1 VGGGKFEADSCRP
14 SGAAQASDPSLG
26 SAFEALAAQQ
36 RLGAFLETTSA
47 LGASWTLVRH
57 RKWYEASEK
66 YVVRDWESQQHP
78 NPDGCLLRL
87 PQNPVMNSPVVSVAV
102 FHGRNF
108 LRGVLESPI
117 SLEFRLLQ
125 TANRSKAICVQW
137 DPPGP

>member
-1 VGGGKFEADSCRP
+1 MAQKELLPWGVPDSVSHANDTKTVRCRYSELEEV
-14 SGAAQASDPSLG
+14 SGVQAQA
-26 SAFEALAAQQ
+26 
-36 RLGAFLETTSA
+36 
-47 LGASWTLVRH
+47 
-57 RKWYEASEK
+57 
-66 YVVRDWESQQHP
+66 
-78 NPDGCLLRL
+78 GCLLRL

-102 FHGRNF
+102 FHRRNF

>member
-1 VGGGKFEADSCRP
+1 MPQALGKGRQGGGQSELGKA
-14 SGAAQASDPSLG
+14 GGIQAQ
-26 SAFEALAAQQ
+26 
-36 RLGAFLETTSA
+36 
-47 LGASWTLVRH
+47 V
-57 RKWYEASEK
+57 
-66 YVVRDWESQQHP
+66 
-78 NPDGCLLRL
+78 GCLLRV

-137 DPPGP
+137 DPPGQ